1 MSAHRVTASIDFS
14 YGHRLL
20 GHRGRC
26 RRLHGH
32 NGRLEVEVAAGAL
45 DDLGMVVDFADI
57 KRSVGAW
64 VDEHLDHRTVLCE
77 RDPLAAALR
86 SAGEEPFLIREN
98 PTAEALA
105 MLAFGAAREMG
116 LAVTEVR
123 LWETPDSVAAYRG
136 GDGGGDRP

>member
-1 MSAHRVTASIDFS
+1 MVAALLATRTVTGEVIRVDSGQTPRRARPVSAHRVTASIDFS

-64 VDEHLDHRTVLCE
+64 VDETPRPQDGPVR
-77 RDPLAAALR
+77 
-86 SAGEEPFLIREN
+86 
-98 PTAEALA
+98 
-105 MLAFGAAREMG
+105 ARP
-116 LAVTEVR
+116 A
-123 LWETPDSVAAYRG
+123 
-136 GDGGGDRP
+136 GGGA